1 MKFDNR
7 LRSTNS
13 VVLECLKCVKHLEDA
28 MEHDSERGTDD
39 EGLTRSRLGEMAA
52 YQWILYRITG
62 EWDSR
67 ALGTIKENKHPD
79 DTPSDLDIDP
89 TEDEEEFRRIHEK

>member
-1 MKFDNR
+1 MDILGGNMKFDNR

-13 VVLECLKCVKHLEDA
+13 VVLECLKCVKHLEEA
-28 MEHDSERGTDD
+28 TENDSE
-39 EGLTRSRLGEMAA
+39 LFALGEMSA

-67 ALGTIKENKHPD
+67 CLY

-89 TEDEEEFRRIHEK
+89 TEDEEELRRIHEK

>member
-13 VVLECLKCVKHLEDA
+13 VVLECLKCVKHLEEA
-28 MEHDSERGTDD
+28 TENDSE
-39 EGLTRSRLGEMAA
+39 LFALGEMSA